1 MKEWYPTIYKS
12 LIYAGIIAFIIGS
25 FTESETSLG
34 AFISGYSVFILG
46 IMMILVILFSNILKA
61 NQNQPIMR
69 ILTEIFMVSGPFI
82 LILGVISFILFQLI
96 TYKDNIIAG
105 HVAPGYNSF
114 SNIIVMLLLIQF
126 YLVNSNLNTEK
137 FELTGKISKVSS
149 SIIYLLGV
157 LTGIS
162 SIILYT
168 ILNYFSTDGYQ
179 NMN

>member
-12 LIYAGIIAFIIGS
+12 FIYAGIIAFIIGS
-25 FTESETSLG
+25 FTESKTSLG

-46 IMMILVILFSNILKA
+46 IMMILVILFSNVLKA
-61 NQNQPIMR
+61 NQNQSIWR
-69 ILTEIFMVSGPFI
+69 ILTEILLVSGPFI

-105 HVAPGYNSF
+105 EIAPGYNSF
-114 SNIIVMLLLIQF
+114 SNIIVMLLIIQF
-126 YLVNSNLNTEK
+126 YLVNTNLNTEK

-149 SIIYLLGV
+149 SILYLLGV
-157 LTGIS
+157 VTAIC

-168 ILNYFSTDGYQ
+168 ILKYFSTDGYK
-179 NMN
+179 NMF